1 MRRRTGLGGVGAIQK
16 QKQAESKYKE
26 KSAEIA
32 QQQLTKLSEQ
42 MEVFREKLQEFA
54 IKHKKDIRKDPEF
67 RRAFQMMC
75 ANVGVDPL
83 HSSTNFWTKMLGV
96 GDIYYELAVQVVEIC
111 MALNHRTGGVMDI
124 GELYQRLLRSRK
136 ASSKSDADISVDDV
150 ERAIEK
156 MAILGNGI
164 QLIKCRSTSI
174 VQSTSS
180 ELNLDQNEVIKLA
193 QELEG
198 RVTAP
203 VLCEKLSWSATKA
216 ERALNDLTM
225 EGVVWVDEPGPGRT
239 GSTAYWFPG
248 LFKVA
253 SR

>member
-1 MRRRTGLGGVGAIQK
+1 MRRRTGLGGVGAVQK
-16 QKQAESKYKE
+16 QKQTESKYKE

-32 QQQLTKLSEQ
+32 KQQLTKLSEQ

-67 RRAFQMMC
+67 RRAFQSMC

-111 MALNHRTGGVMDI
+111 MALNHRTGGVMDVN
-124 GELYQRLLRSRK
+124 ELYRRLLSSRK
-136 ASSKSDADISVDDV
+136 ASSKSDADICVDDV

-164 QLIKCRSTSI
+164 QLIKCKNTSI
-174 VQSTSS
+174 VHSLSS

-193 QELEG
+193 QELNG
-198 RVTAP
+198 HVTAR
-203 VLCEKLSWSATKA
+203 VLIEKFNWSETKA
-216 ERALNDLTM
+216 KKALNDLTM
-225 EGVVWVDEPGPGRT
+225 EGIVWVDEAGPGQ
-239 GSTAYWFPG
+239 GAKAYWFPG
-248 LFKVA
+248 LFKVT
-253 SR
+253 SK